1 MPSQK
6 IFATPQDA
14 EAAFYEALERCDA
27 DSMMA
32 VWAEDEEVT
41 CIHPGGP
48 RLVGYATI
56 RDAWRNI
63 FANGMR
69 LRLRLSQATTVST
82 PFAVVSTV
90 LEYFSTEDD
99 RAVSAPVVATNVYV
113 RGAVGW
119 RMVAHHA
126 SAVPPT
132 SINDDSRIL
141 H

>member
-1 MPSQK
+1 
-6 IFATPQDA
+6 
-14 EAAFYEALERCDA
+14 
-27 DSMMA
+27 MMA

-69 LRLRLSQATTVST
+69 LRLRLSQPTTVST

-90 LEYFSTEDD
+90 LEYFSTADD
-99 RAVSAPVVATNVYV
+99 QAISAPVVATNVYV
-113 RGAVGW
+113 RSAAGW

-132 SINDDSRIL
+132 SVGDDSRIL